1 MQRPKLVI
9 IGGGGH
15 AKVVIDVF
23 QSAAIY
29 EIVGFTAHTEHEYSL
44 CGVPFL
50 GNDSILPELLNN
62 GVQYF
67 FVAMGDNQLRKRL
80 FLKFVE
86 MGYNPVNA
94 ISPMAYIS
102 PHAKLGNGVVAMA
115 GVIVNS
121 CAVIGDNV
129 ILNTRS
135 GIDHDCVIKSHSHIA
150 PGVSLAGSVHVG
162 EGAFVGV
169 GSSVIPEVNIGEWSV
184 VGAGSVV
191 ISDVRSNVT
200 VVGVPANKIIIRD
213 EDK

>member
-1 MQRPKLVI
+1 MNRPKVVI

-23 QSAAIY
+23 QSAGIY
-29 EIVGFTAHTEHEYSL
+29 EIAGYTAHTEHGNNL

-50 GNDSILPELLNN
+50 GDDSVLPDLLNN

-67 FVAMGDNQLRKRL
+67 FVAMGNNQIRKKL
-80 FLKFVE
+80 FLELLE
-86 MGYNPVNA
+86 MGFIPVNA
-94 ISPMAYIS
+94 ISPLAYIS
-102 PHAKLGNGVVAMA
+102 PHANMGVGVVAMA

-135 GIDHDCVIKSHSHIA
+135 GVDHDCAIESHAHIA
-150 PGVSLAGSVHVG
+150 PSVSLAGCVNVG
-162 EGAFVGV
+162 EGSFVGV
-169 GSSVIPEVNIGEWSV
+169 GSSVIPEVNIGEWSI

-191 ISDVRSNVT
+191 ISDVPSNVT
-200 VVGVPANKIIIRD
+200 VVGVPANKIIKRD
-213 EDK
+213 EEQ